1 MIDQL
6 EPSTQ
11 GQNLEDT
18 QQVMPSPGRA
28 KTHDNIFNQM
38 PTLQIS
44 HQKIN
49 ELEARRNALFPPRKE
64 ARNLRRRSASA
75 DPMDEHDIIIC
86 QCGWNEEEGDMVCF
100 TSNYLADLS

>member
-49 ELEARRNALFPPRKE
+49 ELEARRNALFPPGKE
-64 ARNLRRRSASA
+64 ARNLRRRSAST
-75 DPMDEHDIIIC
+75 DSMKELDIVVC

-100 TSNYLADLS
+100 TSNHLADLS